1 MNALSSKSPSE
12 TETRYPTTRLMYRGH
27 VSVPSEQIA
36 PVDDTKRVLAAITSS
51 ARNTV
56 IGSTITTCLSQ
67 SIVPS
72 GNTVRNHIIGGTS
85 TQPEH
90 TTHVFFCCFPADW
103 FSWLR
108 VISTNRATVP
118 SSAQPN
124 ESHDGGTACQH
135 QQGMSRFEEEMID
148 MEAHRQR

>member
-36 PVDDTKRVLAAITSS
+36 PVDDTKRVLAAITSCKS
-51 ARNTV
+51 RKHRPKASSDRTPIAARNTV

-72 GNTVRNHIIGGTS
+72 GNTVRNHIIGGKQAPQS
-85 TQPEH
+85 P
-90 TTHVFFCCFPADW
+90 
-103 FSWLR
+103 
-108 VISTNRATVP
+108 
-118 SSAQPN
+118 
-124 ESHDGGTACQH
+124 
-135 QQGMSRFEEEMID
+135 
-148 MEAHRQR
+148 